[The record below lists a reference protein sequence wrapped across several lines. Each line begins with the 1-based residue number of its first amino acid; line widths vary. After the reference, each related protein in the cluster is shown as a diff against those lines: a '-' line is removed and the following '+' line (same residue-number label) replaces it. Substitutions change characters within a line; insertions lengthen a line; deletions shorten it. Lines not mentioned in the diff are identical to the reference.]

1 MDMFANFIQT
11 LKSMNKSAAPNNLAY
26 LFTFVFFV
34 LSFISTFGQFSVST
48 TGGHIKSTG
57 GSTSFTIG
65 QVAFILKK
73 GNGSYLNEG
82 VQQVYT
88 KKTTPIEDL
97 VYLKEVHIYPNP
109 TQETFTIIMAT
120 KEDVMVRYTIMDY
133 LGKEIRNGNILSEK
147 SEISLVDLPS
157 GNYFISL
164 KSKKDIRF
172 TDYQLHIIDRTQY
185 FKIEGSNELLVV
197 KSINV
202 LKLEMQN
209 KK

>member
-1 MDMFANFIQT
+1 MDMFANFVQT

-34 LSFISTFGQFSVST
+34 LSFISTFGQFSVSS

-57 GSTSFTIG
+57 GSTSFTVG

-73 GNGSYLNEG
+73 GNGSYLYEG

-88 KKTTPIEDL
+88 KKTTPIEEL
-97 VYLKEVHIYPNP
+97 VYLKEVQLYPNP
-109 TQETFTIIMAT
+109 TQETFTLIMST
-120 KEDVMVRYTIMDY
+120 KEDVLVRYTIMDY

-147 SEISLVDLPS
+147 SEISLRDLPS

-164 KSKKDIRF
+164 KSKKENRI
-172 TDYQLHIIDRTQY
+172 
-185 FKIEGSNELLVV
+185 FKIV
-197 KSINV
+197 KI
-202 LKLEMQN
+202 
-209 KK
+209 